1 MMIGSE
7 ISSDAQKLTMND
19 VMNGSA
25 TPKVTGFRRCSGSGL
40 FSQLSRWPWK
50 A

>member
-1 MMIGSE
+1 MQIGSE
-7 ISSDAQKLTMND
+7 ISRAAQKLTMKE

-25 TPKVTGFRRCSGSGL
+25 TPNVVGFRRCSGNGR
-40 FSQLSRWPWK
+40 FSHLSRWPWN